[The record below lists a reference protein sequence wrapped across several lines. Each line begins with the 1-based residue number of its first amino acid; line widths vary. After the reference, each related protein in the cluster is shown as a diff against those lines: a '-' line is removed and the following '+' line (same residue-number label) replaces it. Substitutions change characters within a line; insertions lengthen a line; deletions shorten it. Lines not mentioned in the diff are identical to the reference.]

1 MAEVRAGW
9 GMTTTGR
16 VVAWAAGVVALGLIG
31 VAVFVDLDSGDRIA
45 SVVGAVVGLAVAA
58 YTFVGPSGSSGRRI
72 RAGRGATVIDGDVS
86 GSAVGRGSKVVGPRT
101 APRTG
106 PRRARGSDD
115 DVRVGPESKVVLGD
129 VTDSALGDESERR

>member
-1 MAEVRAGW
+1 
-9 GMTTTGR
+9 MTTTGR

-45 SVVGAVVGLAVAA
+45 SVVGAVVGLVVAA

-86 GSAVGRGSKVVGPRT
+86 GSAVGRGAKVVGPPT

-106 PRRARGSDD
+106 PPRARGADD
-115 DVRVGPESKVVLGD
+115 DVRAAPGGKVVLGD

>member
-1 MAEVRAGW
+1 
-9 GMTTTGR
+9 MTTTGR
-16 VVAWAAGVVALGLIG
+16 VVAWTAGVVALGLVG

-58 YTFVGPSGSSGRRI
+58 YTVIGPSRSGRRI
-72 RAGRGATVIDGDVS
+72 KAGRGATVIDGDVS

-115 DVRVGPESKVVLGD
+115 DVQAGPDSKVVLGD